1 MMAGHRKDH
10 GRRLRALPKA
20 ARRAIQIERLARK
33 QKFLIA
39 GNTAAEL
46 TNLSEGRMQLIA
58 NAGKRKNK
66 LTPGQIDA
74 ITRSMTQ
81 SARRLKVGMATGNRG
96 RMKYN
101 PKALQ
106 LAPSTAAR
114 TIRGARV
121 GGVARKGKAAPAKP
135 TAKVDTKQ
143 AISRAKKP
151 VIVTKIAGN
160 NAARAA
166 AGKPFKRTGKAQRLP
181 GQTPAGTI
189 SKSQDSRNK
198 ANRMAAFKRRVN
210 RASDSLRGA
219 GETYLTYAKAHK
231 FGNAPGQGAQIERSY
246 EKALKRAL
254 IAKKALAIYQGTA
267 RPTVNDRMVWG
278 RPYGKNR
285 PGVSRA
291 SKGYRPAAERLPKPS
306 KAAQRQG
313 RALSRHA
320 QAGAQKRHYKGP
332 NLARTLATTARA
344 LKFYQNPAGYLN
356 SAKNKQ
362 NRSIKEGAGF
372 RLPRGM
378 ARKAG
383 ATAAKPPQP
392 SRPDTAQANIPMRG
406 ARGRQLDASISR
418 AVKEVQAAQR
428 ARLMKPKEQVRAETA
443 ARKAAKEAAAA
454 AKPKRAPRSAKSLR
468 LSRAKQIEKRR
479 GMSLNPAGSWDRP
492 ASIDRMAANAARTQ
506 QRALAFYGGKAKKK
520 AVASNATAAKSIK
533 PEAGKAPKRISY
545 LLAYHGTNKESAAA
559 IRAGGY
565 KGTRYGTYGDGVYA
579 TTSRKAA
586 REYANW
592 RAAGGKNKFG
602 EAFPASALGPAVLTH
617 RIPKGRIN
625 KGDLPGYMIS
635 DWVKSGK
642 ARRVSKQA
650 TGHSPYVVM
659 NEQLANRTFV
669 NRIGT
674 IRRPRKPRRK
684 P

>member
-1 MMAGHRKDH
+1 MPRGTRRTSYVRDNRGRFASTPGGGAPKRPPTKRASRGTNRLTRDNSGRITSVGGNGATARGGRLRTGAGNLRARQTDRLKGAPQGVLSRGGKARGKVAAAKKPAGWMQSPEARKDRVDPVSAANRKDYA
-10 GRRLRALPKA
+10 RRLRALPKA
-20 ARRAIQIERLARK
+20 AQRAIQVERLARK
-33 QKFLIA
+33 QKFLVA
-39 GNTAAEL
+39 GNTAAQL
-46 TNLSEGRMQLIA
+46 SNLSEGRMQLIA

-74 ITRSMTQ
+74 IIRSMSQ

-106 LAPSTAAR
+106 LAPSAAAR
-114 TIRGARV
+114 KIRGARV
-121 GGVARKGKAAPAKP
+121 GGVARKGKAA
-135 TAKVDTKQ
+135 
-143 AISRAKKP
+143 
-151 VIVTKIAGN
+151 
-160 NAARAA
+160 
-166 AGKPFKRTGKAQRLP
+166 
-181 GQTPAGTI
+181 
-189 SKSQDSRNK
+189 
-198 ANRMAAFKRRVN
+198 
-210 RASDSLRGA
+210 
-219 GETYLTYAKAHK
+219 
-231 FGNAPGQGAQIERSY
+231 
-246 EKALKRAL
+246 
-254 IAKKALAIYQGTA
+254 
-267 RPTVNDRMVWG
+267 
-278 RPYGKNR
+278 
-285 PGVSRA
+285 
-291 SKGYRPAAERLPKPS
+291 
-306 KAAQRQG
+306 
-313 RALSRHA
+313 
-320 QAGAQKRHYKGP
+320 
-332 NLARTLATTARA
+332 
-344 LKFYQNPAGYLN
+344 
-356 SAKNKQ
+356 
-362 NRSIKEGAGF
+362 
-372 RLPRGM
+372 
-378 ARKAG
+378 
-383 ATAAKPPQP
+383 QP

-454 AKPKRAPRSAKSLR
+454 AKPKRAPRSAQSLR
-468 LSRAKQIEKRR
+468 LSRAKQVEKRR
-479 GMSLNPAGSWDRP
+479 SITTNPAGNRAD
-492 ASIDRMAANAARTQ
+492 AAGRMAANAARTQ
-506 QRALAFYGGKAKKK
+506 QRALAFYGGKPKKK

-545 LLAYHGTNKESAAA
+545 LLAYHGTNKESATA

-579 TTSRKAA
+579 TTSRKGA

-602 EAFPASALGPAVLTH
+602 EAFPASALGPAVLAH

-659 NEQLANRTFV
+659 NEQLANRTLV
-669 NRIGT
+669 NRSGT
-674 IRRPRKPRRK
+674 IRRPRKPRRRRK